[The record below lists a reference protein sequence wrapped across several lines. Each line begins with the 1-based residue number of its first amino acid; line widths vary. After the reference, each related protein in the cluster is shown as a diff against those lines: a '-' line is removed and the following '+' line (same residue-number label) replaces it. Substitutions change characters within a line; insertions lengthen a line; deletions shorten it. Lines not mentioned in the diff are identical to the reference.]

1 MILKK
6 MEAQVDQ
13 QAKNSRRNC
22 PLFNGI
28 KEEKDEYTH
37 RIIINTL
44 KKEMD
49 IEILSNDLDRLHR
62 IGNPSTKKKERPI
75 IVKFV
80 RYNLRHNIFKNKKL
94 LKGKGVS
101 ITESLTKDCI
111 AKLNEARETYGF
123 RNVWTSDGKIFFKDE
138 KNPSSKPLVYYD

>member
-1 MILKK
+1 

-80 RYNLRHNIFKNKKL
+80 RYNLRHNMFKNKKL
-94 LKGKGVS
+94 FEEEKSVS
-101 ITESLTKDCI
+101 IIKRLTKDRM
-111 AKLNEARETYGF
+111 AKGHEAYRETYRF
-123 RNVWTSDGKIFFKDE
+123 TIVWTSDDKIFFKDE
-138 KNPSSKPLVYYD
+138 NNPSNKPLVYCD